1 MTCSSI
7 TKEIRALLG
16 AINNYTE
23 QSINPGRWVTT
34 QHTQLKIKKNLD
46 GKKSSLTEDRMY
58 ALNVI
63 GFKWS
68 VNKKK
73 PKSA

>member
-1 MTCSSI
+1 M
-7 TKEIRALLG
+7 
-16 AINNYTE
+16 
-23 QSINPGRWVTT
+23 TT

-58 ALNVI
+58 ALNAI